1 MRNLAYE
8 QMTEYVPV
16 APGEYNVQVY
26 PAGQTEEPLV
36 NTVLTAPPERRYLR
50 RRDRCFPLHSPAK
63 IKGVPSL
70 GQTGQP
76 TSLNPEDTFGFEL
89 RRLIGITARSNPRA
103 LRSKS

>member
-36 NTVLTAPPERRYLR
+36 NTVLTVPPE
-50 RRDRCFPLHSPAK
+50 
-63 IKGVPSL
+63 
-70 GQTGQP
+70 
-76 TSLNPEDTFGFEL
+76 
-89 RRLIGITARSNPRA
+89 
-103 LRSKS
+103 